1 MRNRVRKDLRIEL
14 FSTDDKSKLS
24 CEQLNTVEDIIGV
37 FEFHFPGCFESIDTE
52 AEVKDKIKHL
62 NQSLNE
68 AKLELAEL
76 IIQRHEERRIKG
88 D

>member
-24 CEQLNTVEDIIGV
+24 CEQLNTVEEIMRV
-37 FEFHFPGCFESIDTE
+37 FEFHFPGCFESIDKE
-52 AEVKDKIKHL
+52 AEVKDKIKRL

-68 AKLELAEL
+68 AELELAEL
-76 IIQRHEERRIKG
+76 IIQRC
-88 D
+88 